1 MSNSIDNTKIDIIN
15 NYDVEQRFAYLLK
28 ETITNDELWIL
39 TDEHGCVMLNT
50 ADEDC
55 VPVWPNKEFAQ
66 SWATGEWAACQ
77 PVSVDLD
84 TWFSRWIPGLID
96 DELAIVAFPN
106 NNDEGQVL
114 FPDEFEYELIK
125 KRKKLKL

>member
-1 MSNSIDNTKIDIIN
+1 
-15 NYDVEQRFAYLLK
+15 
-28 ETITNDELWIL
+28 
-39 TDEHGCVMLNT
+39 MLNT